1 MQCPLS
7 AVRRLPSAHTT
18 HFAHK
23 GGNCRSSSRC
33 CRAASSARAT
43 GLAPS
48 GAPISSFFAPR
59 HPGGTCNRT
68 VGTQAVATCIQANQ
82 AVATC
87 IQAPGGGKLAPDQAE
102 FIAAARAKGR
112 KLMVMTFSSMPVG
125 RGTCNCSVS
134 T

>member
-1 MQCPLS
+1 M
-7 AVRRLPSAHTT
+7 LPSSFKRPSDWPGAFGCTD
-18 HFAHK
+18 FIFL
-23 GGNCRSSSRC
+23 RSS
-33 CRAASSARAT
+33 A
-43 GLAPS
+43 
-48 GAPISSFFAPR
+48 
-59 HPGGTCNRT
+59 PGGTCNRT
-68 VGTQAVATCIQANQ
+68 VGTHAVAAGIQANQ

-125 RGTCNCSVS
+125 RDSCNCSGG